1 MKREQEQKV
10 PGALAERLFA
20 SIGRLRRAW
29 PRHRR
34 PEDVYQLTRIFSS
47 VKLSEGYVLD
57 YLSLGGP
64 KTRWIWPY
72 ARPQEDEA
80 IRDALAEIA
89 RDQLVGLRE
98 SVEAIPIEVQ
108 TLYRHLTYPSTAL
121 GTFEYAIFIKELWA
135 TKSEVK
141 ANDWLSIQPIFSR
154 TSFENRMRKAGET
167 PKRIDRPTNYEPIV
181 QMAPGGGREVRFLA
195 YESQV
200 WKRIT
205 WISVQVDPSGFVRSS
220 IGKVMVDMGQR
231 GGAEYGRH

>member
-29 PRHRR
+29 PRNRR
-34 PEDVYQLTRIFSS
+34 PEDVYQLTRIFSN
-47 VKLSEGYVLD
+47 VKLSEGFVLD
-57 YLSLGGP
+57 YLSMGGP

-72 ARPQEDEA
+72 ARSQEDEA
-80 IRDALAEIA
+80 IPDALAEIA

-108 TLYRHLTYPSTAL
+108 TLYRHLTYSSTPL
-121 GTFEYAIFIKELWA
+121 GLFEYAIFIKELWA

-141 ANDWLSIQPIFSR
+141 ANDWLSMQLIFSR
-154 TSFENRMRKAGET
+154 TGFENWMRKAGEV

-181 QMAPGGGREVRFLA
+181 SSGGREVRFLA

-205 WISVQVDPSGFVRSS
+205 WINLRVDPSGFVRSS
-220 IGKVMVDMGQR
+220 IGKVMVDMGLR
-231 GGAEYGRH
+231 GGAEHGRH